1 MAISLQ
7 ETIKSLGKK
16 IEAFKR
22 LHEETLAEKLS
33 LEKENE
39 GLRAD
44 VAALTRELQKAKTD
58 NEFLALSHKLA
69 SDPDQVIKARRHIAR
84 LISDIDRCISQ
95 LKE

>member
-1 MAISLQ
+1 MAASLQ
-7 ETIKSLGKK
+7 ETVKSLGKK

-22 LHEETLAEKLS
+22 LHEETLTEKIR

-44 VAALTRELQKAKTD
+44 VAALNKEIQKVRTD

-69 SDPDQVIKARRHIAR
+69 SDPDQIVKARRHIAR